1 MSENAPMNPYEPPA
15 TDAAGGLADPR
26 TVAKG
31 SGAAKILEFL
41 SPSGSF
47 SRVELLMAT
56 VILLAIG
63 VGLSV
68 LFPVVLS
75 APMPAVAKY
84 GLYLVWGAALGKR
97 SRDLGTTF
105 TYGMVV
111 GVLFPIIGL
120 VFLFQEGAKAKTSRS
135 LSAAG

>member
-1 MSENAPMNPYEPPA
+1 MSEDNALDPYKPPA
-15 TDAAGGLADPR
+15 AEVANSPSNPP

-31 SGAAKILEFL
+31 AVLARVLAFL

-47 SRVELLMAT
+47 SRVELLIAT

-68 LFPVVLS
+68 LFPLVLS
-75 APMPAVAKY
+75 APMPTLVIY
-84 GLYLVWGAALGKR
+84 GLYLIWGAALGKR

-105 TYGMVV
+105 TYGMLV
-111 GVLFPIIGL
+111 GALFPIIGL
-120 VFLFQEGAKAKTSRS
+120 VFLFQEGAKGRASRS
-135 LSAAG
+135 LSAAD